1 MTMDAPHNS
10 TAPRLRAFVAAHAQ
24 ATRWTAAALVG
35 AAAIAA
41 CCWWMQPP
49 EPTWVYVLGGQELGE
64 AAMQSVCHALDAE
77 GLADY
82 HVDGRRLRV
91 PRPKVGAYAA
101 ALKKQQALLGGSYAA
116 FDKAADQEKWWSSS
130 AQDDRRWELARQK
143 SLAQQIEQFPEIETA
158 SVLIDRASP
167 RGLRAS
173 ADVRATVTIKTRPAR
188 EMPAYRVRQIRSIVA
203 GSVADLAPE
212 RVTVVDLTGKTLL
225 ELGNAGEP
233 SDELLNRIKE
243 FEVHFAEKIRGVLGH
258 IPEAH
263 VTVSVELD
271 TTRER
276 RTEQV
281 LYRPAEKA
289 KPAATTASGRLEH
302 PSVVANA
309 AVDLPTEQRA
319 AATEIGPT
327 HQETWE
333 EHVALA
339 PKSVTVA
346 VAVPQDV
353 VASLFGGDHGKL
365 PTDWKERI
373 ASLVASAVPAGITSK
388 ITVAAFAREPARQAL
403 GPTTPHRAAD
413 SWPSWG
419 AMAGLGAA
427 ATVILAT
434 GMLRRRQFAASA
446 SAAVPSDEAMRDSD
460 AEWAELTRQRASRQR
475 ELVRVEAPRSA
486 VRHRPHL
493 VQADIHGFEDIRRL
507 ASSGLQAVLAA
518 VDGRLWAP
526 ALRGASRELRDVVL
540 SHMTPHAAGLLRS
553 EIASPGPVRLGD
565 VEAAQQ
571 EILEVVRRLDHTGD
585 LVLED
590 RPETN
595 HE

>member
-1 MTMDAPHNS
+1 MG
-10 TAPRLRAFVAAHAQ
+10 LRDFAVAHPLAARWTIAVAVAVAA
-24 ATRWTAAALVG
+24 L
-35 AAAIAA
+35 AA
-41 CCWWMQPP
+41 CGWWLQPR
-49 EPTWVYVLGGQELGE
+49 EPAWVYVLGGQELGE
-64 AAMQSVCHALDAE
+64 AAMHSVCHALDAE

-82 HVDGRRLRV
+82 QVEGRRLRV
-91 PRPKVGAYAA
+91 PRLKVGAYAA
-101 ALKKQQALLGGSYAA
+101 ALKKQQALPGGSYAA
-116 FDKAADQEKWWSSS
+116 FDEAADQAKWWSSS
-130 AQDDRRWELARQK
+130 VQDDRRWELARQK
-143 SLAQQIEQFPEIETA
+143 SLAQQIEQFPEIDVA

-167 RGLRAS
+167 RGLRGS

-188 EMPAYRVRQIRSIVA
+188 EMPAHRVRQIRSIVA

-225 ELGNAGEP
+225 ELGSSGTGDER

-243 FEVHFAEKIRGVLGH
+243 FEDHFGEKIRGVLSH
-258 IPEAH
+258 VPEAH

-281 LYRPAEKA
+281 LYQPAEQT
-289 KPAATTASGRLEH
+289 KPSAANRAARPDC
-302 PSVVANA
+302 PSVMANA
-309 AVDLPTEQRA
+309 AVDLPNDPRA
-319 AATEIGPT
+319 TAPEIAPT

-333 EHVALA
+333 EHVAFA
-339 PKSVTVA
+339 PKRVTVA
-346 VAVPQDV
+346 VALPQDV
-353 VASLFGGDHGKL
+353 AVALFGGEGGKL
-365 PTDWKERI
+365 PADWKERI
-373 ASLVASAVPAGITSK
+373 QTLVASAVPSGITSK
-388 ITVAAFAREPARQAL
+388 ITVAAFAREPA
-403 GPTTPHRAAD
+403 GPPNASTAD
-413 SWPSWG
+413 RRSVESWPSWG

-434 GMLRRRQFAASA
+434 GMLRRRQWGANSSTAVAGAAAGRDADSA
-446 SAAVPSDEAMRDSD
+446 
-460 AEWAELTRQRASRQR
+460 WAEHDPHCASRQR
-475 ELVRVEAPRSA
+475 DLVRVESPRSTT
-486 VRHRPHL
+486 RNRPHL
-493 VQADIHGFEDIRRL
+493 VQKDIHSFEDIRRL

-540 SHMTPHAAGLLRS
+540 AHMTPHAAGLLRV

-565 VEAAQQ
+565 VETAQQ

-590 RPETN
+590 RQETI